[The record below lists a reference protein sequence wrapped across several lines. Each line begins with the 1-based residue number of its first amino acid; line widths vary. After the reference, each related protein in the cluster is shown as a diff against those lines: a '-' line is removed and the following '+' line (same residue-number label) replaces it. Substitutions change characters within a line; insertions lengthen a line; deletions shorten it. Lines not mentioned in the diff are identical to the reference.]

1 MFLYKVSNITTEART
16 TLTEWLA
23 ADYQLYDHFKV
34 VANSWGRIPLLS
46 SNCSFNFFLSTDHL
60 YNQFKAK
67 FNAAVESYGKVGG
80 AK

>member
-16 TLTEWLA
+16 TLTEWLT

-34 VANSWGRIPLLS
+34 VANPWGRIPLLS